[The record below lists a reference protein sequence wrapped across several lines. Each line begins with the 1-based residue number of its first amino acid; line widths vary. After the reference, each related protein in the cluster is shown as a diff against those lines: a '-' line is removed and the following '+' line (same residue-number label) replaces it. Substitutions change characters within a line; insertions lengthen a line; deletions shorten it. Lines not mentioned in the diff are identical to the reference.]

1 MCSINSKWT
10 HAETVCVWLRMFCLC
25 LFLPLA
31 SSSPLGVRLIF
42 LGCGQGLLYVFI
54 LFSSSP
60 FSSFPHLY
68 LFLCLSLCV
77 NTHFVRHLPSSFIL
91 FFSSI
96 QGFPPLSSSRSSFL
110 TKHRILTFVSL
121 IFFFRLSVCLR
132 NGIQQQNDTCAKF
145 PLLKVETVLRKKKK
159 TFDS

>member
-1 MCSINSKWT
+1 MCSINSK
-10 HAETVCVWLRMFCLC
+10 CNPRRDGLRVTEDVLSLSF
-25 LFLPLA
+25 
-31 SSSPLGVRLIF
+31 SPFSIFFSPRLIF

-60 FSSFPHLY
+60 FSSFPRLY

-110 TKHRILTFVSL
+110 TKHFRILTFVSL
-121 IFFFRLSVCLR
+121 IFFSVSLSVFVMESSNKMTL
-132 NGIQQQNDTCAKF
+132 APHF
-145 PLLKVETVLRKKKK
+145 HYLK
-159 TFDS
+159 